1 MFIKVFLKNDEYD
14 LHAKKEK
21 VFVVTKRANKT
32 IKSLVNSFMF
42 LFVNASII
50 LD

>member
-21 VFVVTKRANKT
+21 VFVATKRADKT
-32 IKSLVNSFMF
+32 IKSFFDDEENRFNSR
-42 LFVNASII
+42 IT
-50 LD
+50 

>member
-21 VFVVTKRANKT
+21 VFVIVVD
-32 IKSLVNSFMF
+32 II
-42 LFVNASII
+42 FVEYIYSSVYIH
-50 LD
+50 